1 MITRRSFLR
10 GLLAA
15 PIVVRSGLVMPV
27 KPLAHLEGEMLTIAS
42 TPHPWSGE
50 LRLDLLRKAAA
61 ILQANCVSGS
71 YLVHTSDGWVNAD
84 VFARGQA

>member
-42 TPHPWSGE
+42 TPMSSLGGRHDASNP
-50 LRLDLLRKAAA
+50 
-61 ILQANCVSGS
+61 
-71 YLVHTSDGWVNAD
+71 
-84 VFARGQA
+84 